1 MSYPDLF
8 LSQSEVYQAC
18 REVIR
23 SNVPFFIDKFR
34 TPTINIGGRRAMYR
48 VDGEKLIEQIKA
60 FYADGKGHAKDVTAV
75 CLSPQARAMQT
86 PRDGL

>member
-1 MSYPDLF
+1 MSHPDLF
-8 LSQSEVYQAC
+8 MSQREVYEAC
-18 REVIR
+18 KEYMR
-23 SNVPFFIDKFR
+23 SNVPFFIDKFK

-75 CLSPQARAMQT
+75 YLSPQARAMQT